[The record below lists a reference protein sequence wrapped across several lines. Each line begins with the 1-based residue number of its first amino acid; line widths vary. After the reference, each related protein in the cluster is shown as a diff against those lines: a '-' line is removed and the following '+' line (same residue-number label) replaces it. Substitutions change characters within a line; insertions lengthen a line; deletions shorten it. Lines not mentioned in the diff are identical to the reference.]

1 MFPRALAIGCVR
13 CSAGFFITLLAAPG
27 CRNGPLP
34 SVITLVD
41 EAEPSSVGS
50 FTLAGETR
58 KALSTPPGQGASF
71 DLVVP
76 DTPSM
81 RLAIAASTLGAPV
94 LPAPVTFRL
103 VVNRAVVFEEV
114 VRRSEANRWHPYE
127 VDLSAYA
134 GQRVRLELEAESS
147 AHRGSLP
154 LWGYPSLVAKGH
166 VPERPSILLISI
178 DCLRADHLG
187 AYGYHRETTPNL
199 DALAKQ
205 AVVFHQAMATSSY
218 TLPTHA
224 SMLTGLPPSFHGAT
238 IKRPV
243 SRQVD
248 YAPELLA
255 RAGYRVEAIVS
266 APFLSQVYGFERG
279 FHRYRLVSAGAA
291 QLVDEALHSLRAAE
305 GQSHFLFLHFF
316 DVHMPYTP
324 PRELRARFGE
334 RPPDITALVDM
345 VEKRAPPASPSEI
358 EQVIALY
365 DGEIAYVDR
374 ELGRL
379 FEALRSSGAYDRTLI
394 VVTADHGEGF
404 HEHGA
409 WEHAR
414 PWLSGPGLYDEVLH
428 VPLIVKWP
436 GDSTASRVESVVSQV
451 DIFPT
456 LLAVAGL
463 STTTHWARDLAD
475 AKSPRRVLAELA
487 VEGADGAVVRHVALR
502 DDRFKYIWSDVGEEL
517 YDLATDPEEVINLA
531 ATDDARLAG
540 FRAALRDYL
549 RQASAV
555 HSTEEE
561 ISLDGALLEQLEQLG
576 YVPPAVP
583 PDDDQGDER

>member
-1 MFPRALAIGCVR
+1 MFPRALAIGCV
-13 CSAGFFITLLAAPG
+13 FLAAG
-27 CRNGPLP
+27 CRNGQSP
-34 SVITLVD
+34 SVIAFVD
-41 EAEPSSVGS
+41 DAEPSSIGS
-50 FTLAGETR
+50 FTLLGETR
-58 KALSTPPGQGASF
+58 QALMTPPGRGASF
-71 DLVVP
+71 EVVVP
-76 DTPSM
+76 DNPAM

-114 VRRSEANRWHPYE
+114 VRRSRANRWHPHDVE
-127 VDLSAYA
+127 LSAYA
-134 GQRVRLELEAESS
+134 GQRVRLEFQAESS
-147 AHRGSLP
+147 ARQGSLP
-154 LWGYPSLVAKGH
+154 LWGYPSLVARGH
-166 VPERPSILLISI
+166 VPERPNILLISI

-187 AYGYHRETTPNL
+187 VYGYERETTPNL
-199 DALAKQ
+199 DALAKH
-205 AVVFHQAMATSSY
+205 AVVFGQAMATSSY

-279 FHRYRLVSAGAA
+279 FHRYRLVSGRAA
-291 QLVDEALHSLRAAE
+291 QLVDEALRSLRDAE
-305 GQSHFLFLHFF
+305 GQSHFLFLHLF

-324 PRELRARFGE
+324 PREFRARFGE
-334 RPPDITALVDM
+334 RPPDITALVEQ
-345 VEKRAPPASPSEI
+345 VEKRAPPSSPREI
-358 EQVIALY
+358 EQIIALY

-379 FEALRSSGAYDRTLI
+379 VDALRSSGAYDRTLI

-414 PWLSGPGLYDEVLH
+414 PWQSGPGLYDEVLH

-436 GDSTASRVESVVSQV
+436 GASTGARVESVVSQV

-463 STTTHWARDLAD
+463 SETTPWARDLASPP
-475 AKSPRRVLAELA
+475 SPRRVLAELA
-487 VEGADGAVVRHVALR
+487 VEGVDGAVVRQVALR
-502 DDRFKYIWSDVGEEL
+502 DDRFKYIWSDDGEEL
-517 YDLATDPEEVINLA
+517 YDLATDPEETKSLA
-531 ATDDARLAG
+531 ATDDARLAE
-540 FRAALRDYL
+540 FRAALGDFL
-549 RQASAV
+549 RQASEV

-561 ISLDGALLEQLEQLG
+561 ISLDGALLEQLEELG
-576 YVPPAVP
+576 YVQPAVP
-583 PDDDQGDER
+583 PDEDRGAER